1 MPVPFESPA
10 LLFVCLGN
18 ICRSPMAEG
27 AFRARLAAAG
37 MRAHLDSAGTGGW
50 HVGAPPDHRAC
61 AVAARHGVDI
71 SSLRAR
77 QVDQPDF
84 DRFTHIFALDSDN
97 LRTLARMSPARA
109 RAELR
114 LLMDLVPGRE
124 GQAVADPYYGTSADF
139 ERSWAEVDAAAEAF
153 VQRLSALR

>member
-1 MPVPFESPA
+1 MPNSTDSPA

-27 AFRARLAAAG
+27 AFRARLDAAG
-37 MRAHLDSAGTGGW
+37 LRAHLDFAGTGGW
-50 HVGAPPDHRAC
+50 HVGAPPDNRAC

-71 SSLRAR
+71 SGLRAR
-77 QVDQPDF
+77 QVGQPDF
-84 DRFTHIFALDSDN
+84 DRFTHIFALDGDN
-97 LRTLARMSPARA
+97 FQTLVRLSPASR

-114 LLMDLVPGRE
+114 LLMDLVPGRA

-139 ERSWAEVDAAAEAF
+139 ERSWDEVDAAAQAF